1 MMLQRVTVHVTVS
14 ATERRQSNWW
24 LATHA
29 FVTHCQSKGSQLNK
43 KPATRPR
50 HENSQWGD
58 SPRGAFEV
66 DDHLDDL
73 AFPTQRSP
81 KFLNEKRQTLLSFL
95 VLYFS
100 IALTCGLVLSAENFI
115 QFGLSDYVF
124 RHLII
129 HLGYGLM
136 LGPFLAVFCYALPQ
150 IYSFTIR
157 KFARALSNKKSKN
170 KEDQPSKQS
179 HEKETVRQSIPPPA
193 KSARSKLKIKTLF
206 VVPYED
212 MEGNLRRRWYGTMRD
227 AKKGHAWFK
236 KAQRHGHA
244 QNLYPPMEQLVPEID
259 ACPATKNEL
268 VEALNLSASYED
280 SS

>member
-1 MMLQRVTVHVTVS
+1 
-14 ATERRQSNWW
+14 
-24 LATHA
+24 
-29 FVTHCQSKGSQLNK
+29 LNK
-43 KPATRPR
+43 KPVTRPR
-50 HENSQWGD
+50 NENRGWGD

-66 DDHLDDL
+66 DEFLDDL

-81 KFLNEKRQTLLSFL
+81 KFVNEKRQTLLSFL

-100 IALTCGLVLSAENFI
+100 IALTCGLMLSVEDLI

-124 RHLII
+124 RHLKI

-170 KEDQPSKQS
+170 KGDQPSKQTL
-179 HEKETVRQSIPPPA
+179 EKETVRQPVPPPA
-193 KSARSKLKIKTLF
+193 KSTRSILKIKTLF

-212 MEGNLRRRWYGTMRD
+212 MEGNLRRRWYGTMRE
-227 AKKGHAWFK
+227 ARKGHAWFK

-280 SS
+280 SNLI

>member
-1 MMLQRVTVHVTVS
+1 M
-14 ATERRQSNWW
+14 
-24 LATHA
+24 
-29 FVTHCQSKGSQLNK
+29 NK
-43 KPATRPR
+43 KPVTRPR
-50 HENSQWGD
+50 NENSQWGD
-58 SPRGAFEV
+58 SPRGTFEV

-81 KFLNEKRQTLLSFL
+81 KFVNEKRQTLLSFL
-95 VLYFS
+95 ILYFS
-100 IALTCGLVLSAENFI
+100 IALTCGLVLSAEDLI

-136 LGPFLAVFCYALPQ
+136 LGPFLAAFCYALPQ

-157 KFARALSNKKSKN
+157 KFARALSNKEPKN
-170 KEDQPSKQS
+170 KGDQPPEQT
-179 HEKETVRQSIPPPA
+179 HEKEIVRQPVPPLVESIRP
-193 KSARSKLKIKTLF
+193 KLKIKTLF

-212 MEGNLRRRWYGTMRD
+212 MEGNQRRRWYGTMGQ

-259 ACPATKNEL
+259 AAPATKNEL
-268 VEALNLSASYED
+268 VEALNSSASYED